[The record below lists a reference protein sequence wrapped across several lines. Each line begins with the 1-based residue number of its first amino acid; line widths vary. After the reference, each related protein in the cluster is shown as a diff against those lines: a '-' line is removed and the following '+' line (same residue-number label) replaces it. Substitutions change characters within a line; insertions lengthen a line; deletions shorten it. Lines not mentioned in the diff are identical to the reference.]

1 MSVCK
6 AKDCPAAPLPGR
18 DVCPI
23 HAKAQRAEYSA
34 QCAACKRVVEA
45 GEWVKAVTGEFGG
58 CSWAHVVCPAKAAT
72 KRKPAPRPALLAA
85 IEGAQ

>member
-6 AKDCPAAPLPGR
+6 AKDCPAEALPGLN
-18 DVCPI
+18 VCAV
-23 HAKAQRAEYSA
+23 HRKAQRAEYSSK
-34 QCAACKRVVEA
+34 CPTCGRVVEA
-45 GEWVKAVTGEFGG
+45 GEWIRIVFGEFGG
-58 CSWAHVVCPAKAAT
+58 TYQEHIVCPAKAAT